1 MGTVPFFW
9 KYFSWS
15 IALTY
20 KHIGKDSFFGAG
32 RAGMVG
38 ATSTIS
44 NAIMCQLLGLNSSVP
59 AGLGPFFDVFAE
71 RGGRTDEHKDGWG
84 IAFHS
89 GKRCRLYTDHR
100 AAIDSPLAA
109 RIRHRP
115 LRARNILAHIRKATQ
130 GRIAIENVHPFARQ
144 LWGRTWCFAHNGDLK
159 EFAPA
164 PGRFAPQG
172 DTDSEAAFCL
182 LLSRLA
188 ARFPD
193 GQPQAPALR
202 DALAQLA
209 ADIAAHGTFNFILS
223 NGETLFAHCSTHL
236 HYRLDDGRAMVAT
249 QPVDTQDGWV
259 AFAAGELKAFGSGA
273 LHP

>member
-1 MGTVPFFW
+1 
-9 KYFSWS
+9 
-15 IALTY
+15 
-20 KHIGKDSFFGAG
+20 
-32 RAGMVG
+32 
-38 ATSTIS
+38 
-44 NAIMCQLLGLNSSVP
+44 MCQLLGLNSSVP

-109 RIRHRP
+109 RIRRRP

-130 GRIAIENVHPFARQ
+130 GRIAIENVHPFARP

-164 PGRFAPQG
+164 PGLFVPQG

-188 ARFPD
+188 SRFPD
-193 GQPQAPALR
+193 GEPATHALR
-202 DALAQLA
+202 DALAEVA
-209 ADIAAHGTFNFILS
+209 AEIAAHGTFNFILS

-236 HYRLDDGRAMVAT
+236 HYRLDDGRAMIAT
-249 QPVDTQDGWV
+249 QPVDTHDGWV
-259 AFAAGELKAFGSGA
+259 AFAAGELKAFGSGT

>member
-1 MGTVPFFW
+1 MHTH
-9 KYFSWS
+9 
-15 IALTY
+15 
-20 KHIGKDSFFGAG
+20 KHIEKDSFRRAACAG
-32 RAGMVG
+32 ILN
-38 ATSTIS
+38 ATSTIPD
-44 NAIMCQLLGLNSSVP
+44 AIMCQLLGLNSSVP

-109 RIRHRP
+109 RIRCRP

-130 GRIAIENVHPFARQ
+130 GRIAIENVHPFARR

-159 EFAPA
+159 EFAPV

-182 LLSRLA
+182 LLSNLA

-193 GQPQAPALR
+193 GEPAAGTLR
-202 DALAQLA
+202 DALADVA
-209 ADIAAHGTFNFILS
+209 AGIAAHGTFNFILS

-236 HYRLDDGRAMVAT
+236 HYRLDEGRAMIAT
-249 QPVDTQDGWV
+249 QPVDAREGWV
-259 AFAAGELKAFGSGA
+259 AFASGELKAFGSGT